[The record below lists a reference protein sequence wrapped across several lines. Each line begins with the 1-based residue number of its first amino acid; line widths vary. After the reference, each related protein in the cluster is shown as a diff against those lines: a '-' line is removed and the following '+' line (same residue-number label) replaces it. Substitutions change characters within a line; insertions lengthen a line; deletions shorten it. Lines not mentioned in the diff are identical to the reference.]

1 MNRGF
6 VYLALATLGWSGN
19 YIAGRYLAGAM
30 PALFLNGVRWA
41 ISALILLAIARL
53 TRRRVGLRRHAREL
67 VLLGLVGMFL
77 FSSLTYIGL
86 RTVPAS
92 QAGLISGTSPMFI
105 LLLGVAALRER
116 PGWTAWIGVL
126 LSMAGVAI
134 LMGATASPD
143 GAAHGGPSG
152 TASAASAAGDWFSQG
167 PLVLLLAS
175 FTWAL
180 YTVLGKRWG
189 GRLTPFEVTA
199 GAAVYGAIP
208 SLAFGLWSLRGQTLH
223 MTPMAWVAL
232 VYVSTVA
239 SVAAYFVWTSG
250 VERVG
255 AGRAAPWMNLLPVWS
270 VVLGVLLLHEHL
282 TVRALIGGAVIL
294 AGALLTGVRSGKRP
308 SAAAASERPGM

>member
-1 MNRGF
+1 MTMNRGF

-67 VLLGLVGMFL
+67 FLLGLVGMFL

-86 RTVPAS
+86 RSVPAS

-126 LSMAGVAI
+126 LSMAGVSI
-134 LMGATASPD
+134 LMGVAGSPGD
-143 GAAHGGPSG
+143 AAHGGG
-152 TASAASAAGDWFSQG
+152 GGGWLSQG

-175 FTWAL
+175 FTWAV

-189 GRLTPFEVTA
+189 GRITPFEVTA

-232 VYVSTVA
+232 AYVSTVA

-270 VVLGVLLLHEHL
+270 VVLGVLLLHERL
-282 TVRALIGGAVIL
+282 TVRALTGGAVIL
-294 AGALLTGVRSGKRP
+294 AGVLLTGVRSGRHP
-308 SAAAASERPGM
+308 SGEAVSERPGM